1 MELSELL
8 IWLDTPRVHGAARA
22 LALMAVGLVL
32 ASLAARALAR
42 FLRRYAGAQ
51 QVMLARRAVYYG
63 LLGLVTASA
72 LRELGF
78 NLGVLLGAAGVV
90 TVAVGFAAQ
99 TSASNLISGLFLIG
113 ENAFRVGDL
122 IRVEGLTG
130 EVLSV
135 DLLSVKLRTLDN
147 LYVRVPNETLI
158 KSEVTNLSRFPI
170 RRLDLLLSVEYGTDM
185 RVVERVLR
193 EVAQDNPLCLE
204 EPGPLFIFTGF
215 GESSLDLQFS
225 VWAARENY
233 LALGNTLRFEIH
245 EAFARAQVGIP
256 FPTRTVVVRN
266 EAGTGVDE
274 RQDVRAEVL
283 AAGTD

>member
-1 MELSELL
+1 
-8 IWLDTPRVHGAARA
+8 
-22 LALMAVGLVL
+22 
-32 ASLAARALAR
+32 

-63 LLGLVTASA
+63 LLGLGTASA

-90 TVAVGFAAQ
+90 TVAVGFGAQ
-99 TSASNLISGLFLIG
+99 TGASDLVSGLFLIG
-113 ENAFRVGDL
+113 GNAVRVGVL
-122 IRVEGLTG
+122 VRVEGLTG

-193 EVAQDNPLCLE
+193 EV
-204 EPGPLFIFTGF
+204 
-215 GESSLDLQFS
+215 
-225 VWAARENY
+225 
-233 LALGNTLRFEIH
+233 
-245 EAFARAQVGIP
+245 
-256 FPTRTVVVRN
+256 
-266 EAGTGVDE
+266 
-274 RQDVRAEVL
+274 
-283 AAGTD
+283 